1 MEQIRSFIAIELPE
15 EVKDELVHLQ
25 EQLKTVDP
33 LCAKWVNP
41 AGIHLTLKFLGNVGM
56 HRIDSICQ
64 AIGDASRGI
73 SPFHLSLDKM
83 GAFPNL
89 RRIQV
94 VWVGL
99 AGNLDQL
106 KELQRK
112 IEANLVPL
120 GFPPEGRLFTP
131 HLTLARLRETATPP
145 VYQALGQIIT
155 NTGTESNVSFKVSCV
170 SLMRSQLSRTGAIY
184 TMLNSIELK
193 PSC

>member
-1 MEQIRSFIAIELPE
+1 MEQIRSFIAIELPG
-15 EVKDELVHLQ
+15 EVKDELVSLQ
-25 EQLKTVDP
+25 ERLKTVDP
-33 LCAKWVNP
+33 LCARWVNP
-41 AGIHLTLKFLGNVGM
+41 AGIHLTLKFLGNIGM
-56 HRIDSICQ
+56 HRVDSICQ

-73 SPFHLSLDKM
+73 SPFHLSLGKM

-131 HLTLARLRETATPP
+131 HLTLARLREAVNPSF
-145 VYQALGQIIT
+145 YQALGHIIT
-155 NTGTESNVSFKVSCV
+155 NTGIESNPSFKVNSV
-170 SLMRSQLSRTGAIY
+170 SLMRSQLSRTGAVY
-184 TMLNSIELK
+184 TELKSIELK
-193 PSC
+193 TSC